1 MLEMLTWLSGPE
13 FYGSISMSEKG
24 NSAMQ
29 LCPEGNEE
37 RGDPGKPAPGVSTG
51 ADYGMSERYSHPP
64 LRFSIGRILMN
75 ASTAWILPS

>member
-29 LCPEGNEE
+29 LVLRAMKSEGILGSLPQGYRPE
-37 RGDPGKPAPGVSTG
+37 
-51 ADYGMSERYSHPP
+51 
-64 LRFSIGRILMN
+64 RIM
-75 ASTAWILPS
+75 A

>member
-1 MLEMLTWLSGPE
+1 MPSGPE

-24 NSAMQ
+24 DSAMQ
-29 LCPEGNEE
+29 LVLRAMKSEGIL
-37 RGDPGKPAPGVSTG
+37 GSLSPGVSTG